1 MDYVLS
7 IVTATRRS
15 RMLAL
20 GVSPR
25 GSLALLRAARAH
37 ALADGRD
44 FLVPDD
50 VKRLA
55 VPALAHRVLLAG
67 PGAGRSRRGRGGGHP
82 HDRAGRPGPRAERR
96 GRGAGPIDRS
106 GAGTRGPSRLN
117 DPAGAAPGELVVAAD
132 EGHPA
137 DPRRL
142 VVRLRGAW
150 GSASP
155 R

>member
-1 MDYVLS
+1 MTETLQTVLDAGDVVELQEAAERVRVADPIVDYVLS

-44 FLVPDD
+44 YLVPDD

-55 VPALAHRVLLAG
+55 VPALSHRVLLAG
-67 PGAGRSRRGRGGGHP
+67 PASDG
-82 HDRAGRPGPRAERR
+82 
-96 GRGAGPIDRS
+96 
-106 GAGTRGPSRLN
+106 
-117 DPAGAAPGELVVAAD
+117 AGAAAEMVIRTILQHVPV
-132 EGHPA
+132 
-137 DPRRL
+137 PR
-142 VVRLRGAW
+142 
-150 GSASP
+150 
-155 R
+155 